1 MNILKKG
8 RAFEKM
14 CKEIEELTINVTK
27 SATAKE
33 QVNGIKKMAKVC
45 RKFGAEPDAIAKE
58 LMEQYAISEDEA
70 KAYAAEA
77 CKN

>member
-1 MNILKKG
+1 
-8 RAFEKM
+8 M

-33 QVNGIKKMAKVC
+33 QVNGIKKMAKAC
-45 RKFGAEPDAIAKE
+45 RDFGAGQDAIAKKLIE
-58 LMEQYAISEDEA
+58 LYAISEDEA